1 MVYLAARMIIPN
13 KLIKLDYNPTTDV
26 LFIEWPNMHDYS
38 LPEMKFLMEEII
50 ASVKHYDIKRILA
63 DSRRSHITLDHA
75 TYGQLISNMALML
88 QTTRLQKF
96 ARLTTTELNRET
108 IASQAAAL
116 VKDSIQYQS
125 FDDAAV
131 AMAWLTS

>member
-1 MVYLAARMIIPN
+1 MIIPN
-13 KLIKLDYNPTTDV
+13 KFIKLDYNPTTDV

-38 LPEMKFLMEEII
+38 LPEMKFIMEEII
-50 ASVKHYDIKRILA
+50 DSVKHYDIKKILA
-63 DSRRSHITLDHA
+63 DSRHSTITLDNEA
-75 TYGQLISNMALML
+75 YAQLINGLALLL

-108 IASQAAAL
+108 IASHAASL

-125 FDDAAV
+125 FEDAGV
-131 AMAWLTS
+131 ALAWLTA